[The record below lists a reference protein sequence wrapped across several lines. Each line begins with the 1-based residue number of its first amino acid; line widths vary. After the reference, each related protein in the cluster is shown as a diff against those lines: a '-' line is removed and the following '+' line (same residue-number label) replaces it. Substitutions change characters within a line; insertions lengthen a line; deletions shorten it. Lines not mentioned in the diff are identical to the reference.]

1 MPELNPSK
9 SRQLKRTCSNCD
21 WHEDFTGA
29 CCNGDSRYCA
39 DFTDDDQTC
48 DVWDNY
54 DLEMWGE
61 ETDAP
66 AE

>member
-9 SRQLKRTCSNCD
+9 SRQLKRTCSN
-21 WHEDFTGA
+21 FTGA

-48 DVWDNY
+48 DVWENY

>member
-1 MPELNPSK
+1 MT
-9 SRQLKRTCSNCD
+9 RNCGNCQ
-21 WHEDFTGA
+21 WHDGSTGA

-48 DVWDNY
+48 DVWENY